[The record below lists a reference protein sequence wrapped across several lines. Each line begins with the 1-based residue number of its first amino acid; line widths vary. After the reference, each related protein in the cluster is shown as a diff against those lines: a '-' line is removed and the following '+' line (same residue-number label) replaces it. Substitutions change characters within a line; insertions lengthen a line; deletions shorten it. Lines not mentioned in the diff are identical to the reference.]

1 MKETGRRLSGGGAP
15 AAPRPRLSEK
25 RTAVGPLERDAIRDW
40 FDRYIRTF
48 TDGGGPDAGPMV
60 LKRDHSLRVCEEIV
74 GIGESLNLDGPQIRF
89 AETIALLHDIGR
101 FEQYA
106 VHRTFAD
113 RKSVNHAELGARIL
127 DRQNVLAQLDPGTAA
142 EVRRAVACHNMAFL
156 PEDLDSLGR
165 MFCLMLRDAD
175 KLDIWKVVTDYYGR
189 TEGPADTTIELDLPD
204 TPGVSEAVVRDLMEK
219 RIVRSDHIRNLNDF
233 KLLQVGWVYDI
244 HFTVTAERL
253 RERGF
258 LEKIRA
264 VLPESPTVEA
274 VFRAVADHL
283 NASHNGPE
291 GWLQG

>member
-1 MKETGRRLSGGGAP
+1 MIEIGKPEWVR
-15 AAPRPRLSEK
+15 
-25 RTAVGPLERDAIRDW
+25 IRGW
-40 FDRYIRTF
+40 FDRYAQTF
-48 TDGGGPDAGPMV
+48 TDGGGTDAGPMV

-74 GIGESLNLDGPQIRF
+74 RIGESLNLDGPEIRF
-89 AETIALLHDIGR
+89 AEVIALLHDIGR

-113 RKSVNHAELGARIL
+113 RKSVNHAELGVRIL
-127 DRQNVLAQLDPGTAA
+127 DRQNVLAGLDAETAA
-142 EVRRAVACHNMAFL
+142 EIRSAVACHNMAFL
-156 PEDLDSLGR
+156 PGELDSRGR

-204 TPGVSEAVVRDLMEK
+204 TPGVSDAVVRDLMEK

-244 HFTVTAERL
+244 HFKVTVERL
-253 RERGF
+253 KEKSY

-274 VFRAVADHL
+274 VFRVVADHL
-283 NASHNGPE
+283 NAPRNGRQ
-291 GWLQG
+291 GWLHG